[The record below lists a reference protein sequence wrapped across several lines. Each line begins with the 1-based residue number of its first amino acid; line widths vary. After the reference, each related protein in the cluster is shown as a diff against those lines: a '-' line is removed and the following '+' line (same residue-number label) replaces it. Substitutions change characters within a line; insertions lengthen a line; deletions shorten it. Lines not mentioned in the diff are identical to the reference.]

1 MFLITHRVC
10 HCMLLRDWC
19 HHSQGAFKMAV
30 TYTESSSLPA
40 AAPSGTDTYA
50 QADLRTDIKE

>member
-1 MFLITHRVC
+1 
-10 HCMLLRDWC
+10 
-19 HHSQGAFKMAV
+19 MAV

-50 QADLRTDIKE
+50 QADLRTEIKESLCNCNSSVLSAGARPSLATP